1 MSIYSVEDAQKYL
14 AEALKARSE
23 TLKSQEYKIANRS
36 QRRALLAEINSD
48 LKKWEDELKSIY
60 ATNPELNPNKT
71 TQKTRRGPTVS
82 TMGYRA

>member
-1 MSIYSVEDAQKYL
+1 LSIYSVEDAQKYL

>member
-1 MSIYSVEDAQKYL
+1 LSIYSVEDVQKYL
-14 AEALKARSE
+14 AEALTARSE

-36 QRRALLAEINSD
+36 QRRALLAEINAD

-60 ATNPELNPNKT
+60 AANPELNPNKQN
-71 TQKTRRGPTVS
+71 QKTRRGPTVS

>member
-36 QRRALLAEINSD
+36 QRRAELDQLNKDIA
-48 LKKWEDELKSIY
+48 KWEDELKSIY
-60 ATNPELNPNKT
+60 AANPELNPNKQN
-71 TQKTRRGPTVS
+71 QKTRRGPTVS

>member
-1 MSIYSVEDAQKYL
+1 MSIYSVEDARKYL
-14 AEALKARSE
+14 DEALVARSA
-23 TLKSQEYKIANRS
+23 TLKSQRYKISNREQ
-36 QRRALLAEINSD
+36 QRAELDQLNKDII
-48 LKKWEDELKSIY
+48 KWEDELKSIY

>member
-14 AEALKARSE
+14 DEALKARSE

-36 QRRALLAEINSD
+36 QRRALLAEINAD

-60 ATNPELNPNKT
+60 SANPELNPNKQN
-71 TQKTRRGPTVS
+71 QKTRRGPTIS
-82 TMGYRA
+82 TVGYRA